1 MGGKIGAISG
11 DLLKYIRERQHG
23 GWFNSQNLHEMMGL
37 KRCAVEFKYR
47 IAVLSLWYD
56 QKGKAKIAGSLSL
69 IRSKC
74 LSTLEEGSKYLSV
87 SHAVQNLN
95 LTDCKFEA
103 LGTNL
108 TYVVLLNSRRSNV
121 SFHFGIHHEVMKWEN
136 LALSSVGFDFT
147 AKWLQFFL
155 PCNSHPGEVG
165 ESEVGKLRGFLHVMW
180 FYLFFMLVT
189 DSFGSFMCCS
199 SILFVFLFILSF
211 EDHPSFKRTYSDWL
225 PLWPA
230 GWSQWPAAVVGQEAA
245 TP

>member
-23 GWFNSQNLHEMMGL
+23 GWFNSQNLHELMGL

-147 AKWLQFFL
+147 AKWLQFFYPVIVTQVRWASL
-155 PCNSHPGEVG
+155 KWENYGVS
-165 ESEVGKLRGFLHVMW
+165 FMW

-230 GWSQWPAAVVGQEAA
+230 GWSQWPAAVVGQEAS